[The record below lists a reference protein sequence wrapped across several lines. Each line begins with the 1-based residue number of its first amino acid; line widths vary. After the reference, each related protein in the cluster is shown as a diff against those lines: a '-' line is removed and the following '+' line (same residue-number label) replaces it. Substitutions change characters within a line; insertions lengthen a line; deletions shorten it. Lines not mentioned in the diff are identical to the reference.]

1 MIISVSD
8 FKSLVPTDKP
18 DSLIET
24 QLFAAES
31 LIRNYTHNNFQQRS
45 IRSQTAILDGKIVN
59 PPQHIAE
66 GDTIQITDSLLNNG
80 LYAVESLTDEGM
92 TVKGNLL
99 DCSKNLVT
107 KISYPPDVVMG
118 VVNMMKWDFD
128 NREKVGIQS
137 ETISRHSVTYFN
149 MDGDNA
155 VMGYPKSLM
164 GFLKPYMKARF

>member
-18 DSLIET
+18 DSLIEM
-24 QLFAAES
+24 QLTALET
-31 LIRNYTHNNFQQRS
+31 LVRNYTHNNFQLRS
-45 IRSQTAILDGKIVN
+45 IRSQSATLDGKIVN
-59 PPQHIAE
+59 PPQYIAE
-66 GDTIQITDSLLNNG
+66 GDTIQISDSLLNNG
-80 LYAVESLTDEGM
+80 LYVVESMTDEGM
-92 TVKGNLL
+92 AVNGDLL

-107 KISYPPDVVMG
+107 KISYPFDVIMG
-118 VVNMMKWDFD
+118 VVNLMKWDLE

-155 VMGYPKSLM
+155 VMGYPKLLM